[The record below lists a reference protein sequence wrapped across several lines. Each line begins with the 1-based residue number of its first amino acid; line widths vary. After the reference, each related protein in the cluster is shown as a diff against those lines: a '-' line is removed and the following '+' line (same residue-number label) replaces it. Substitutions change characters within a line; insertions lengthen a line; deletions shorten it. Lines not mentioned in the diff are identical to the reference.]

1 MAVVEIAKIQV
12 RRGQENVTGV
22 PQLDPG
28 EFGWAEDTQHLYIGK
43 RISEGANSDEN
54 SRILTELDLRN
65 ILNLI
70 GGGLSGSVASTSTY
84 RYRDDL
90 SYEYFRSTTT
100 TIAKKLDI
108 FADLIDFDPTVLNGD
123 DITNLLQTAIDDIYA
138 NDYYGTDTIRTL
150 KLPPGQ
156 YYISGVIDLP
166 PHVTL
171 IGEGAGVTTLILN
184 SAGSSM
190 FRTVDK
196 LGAHYEQG
204 MQFDGR
210 ASKNVEISNM
220 TLAYSGNYSNNNPLV
235 SLDNSENPKISNV
248 EFTTVNTSTIF
259 DFLTGYVSSGLG
271 VQVRGSIGVDESTII
286 CRDIEISNCK
296 FNLLN
301 MAIEETGE
309 VSKTVI
315 EKNIFYNVG
324 NGISLVSTSTAIPC
338 DVLVSKNKFSFVCNE
353 AIKTTTSSYFS
364 RVVSSENMYYYVGNR
379 YTGPD
384 TVTQQRLPLL
394 TFNSP
399 GNVSLNDYFHR
410 AHVPY
415 TNDFYYNP
423 LVSGNAKIINN
434 RTYKDIIGIGETD
447 RIIMRFPLT
456 GQDQL
461 AIIDYQ
467 LTTGDMSRKGRL
479 TFNISY
485 DGYASVSDYYNFSEA
500 TQDES
505 SKLIFSTDDSGN
517 NIVSLTCTN
526 LSGQTAYLE
535 YTVDITV

>member
-1 MAVVEIAKIQV
+1 MAVIEIAKIQV
-12 RRGQENVTGV
+12 RRGQEHVTGV

-28 EFGWAEDTQHLYIGK
+28 EFGWAQDTQHLYIGK

-70 GGGLSGSVASTSTY
+70 GGGLTGSAASTSTY

-90 SYEYFRSTTT
+90 GYEHFRSTTT

-108 FADLIDFDPTVLNGD
+108 FADLLDFDASIVNGD
-123 DITNLLQTAIDDIYA
+123 DVTGLLQKAINDIYA
-138 NDYYGTDTIRTL
+138 NDYYGTDTVRTL
-150 KLPPGQ
+150 KLPAGQ
-156 YYISGVIDLP
+156 YYISDTVDLP
-166 PHVTL
+166 PYVTL
-171 IGEGAGVTTLILN
+171 IGEGAGITTLVLN
-184 SAGSSM
+184 SAGTGM
-190 FRTVDK
+190 FRTVDR

-210 ASKNVEISNM
+210 ASKNVSLSNM
-220 TLAYSGNYSNNNPLV
+220 TLAYSGNYLNNYPLV
-235 SLDNSENPKISNV
+235 SLDNSENPKITNV
-248 EFTTVNTSTIF
+248 EFTSVSTSSIF
-259 DFLTGYVSSGLG
+259 DVLTGYVSSGLG
-271 VQVRGSIGVDESTII
+271 VRVRGDIGDDESTVI
-286 CRDIEISNCK
+286 CRDIEISNCN
-296 FNLLN
+296 FNY
-301 MAIEETGE
+301 MKQAIEETGE

-315 EKNIFYNVG
+315 EKNIFYHVG
-324 NGISLVSTSTAIPC
+324 NGISLISTATTIPS
-338 DVLVSKNKFSFVCNE
+338 DLLVSKNKFSFVCNE
-353 AIKTTTSSYFS
+353 AIKTTTSTHAS

-384 TVTQQRLPLL
+384 TITEERLPII

-410 AHVPY
+410 ADVPY
-415 TNDFYYNP
+415 TIDFYYNP

-434 RTYKDIIGIGETD
+434 RTYKDTVGIGETD
-447 RIIMRFPLT
+447 RIILRLPLT

-461 AIIDYQ
+461 VIIEYQ
-467 LTTGDMSRKGRL
+467 LSNSVMSRKGRL
-479 TFNISY
+479 TFNVSY

-500 TQDES
+500 TDDES
-505 SKLIFSTDDSGN
+505 SKLIFSTDDNGN
-517 NIVSLTCTN
+517 NIVSLTYSNFSTH
-526 LSGQTAYLE
+526 LTDLE